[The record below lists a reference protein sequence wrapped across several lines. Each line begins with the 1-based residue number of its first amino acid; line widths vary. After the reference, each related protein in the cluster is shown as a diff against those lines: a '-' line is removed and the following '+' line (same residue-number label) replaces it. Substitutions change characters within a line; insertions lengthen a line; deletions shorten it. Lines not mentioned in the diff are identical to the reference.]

1 MYNKYTISGNTTKE
15 FEEVQNAFENNFKY
29 GVEIASQLCIY
40 YNQECVVNLS
50 GVIND
55 NITPGGKKIQ
65 DTLDIMKMTEGYNSN
80 SIQQIF
86 SSGKNLTALCL
97 CICIEKKLI
106 NYDNLVSEYWPEFA
120 KNGKDKITIAH
131 IMKHESGLSNFIE
144 FVNKK
149 TMEDQVPGG
158 LMSKL
163 IENSPSKWWYLPNTP
178 IINSSKT
185 EFRRSYH
192 AITQGLIINQIIQ
205 RVDPLNRNIGQFLRD
220 EVAIPLGL
228 ENSLFIGIPLDIQES
243 NKIHIAPI
251 VSSASP
257 NSIGE
262 KFMKGLGLP
271 ISDNEKIP
279 WDLIDPENDLYIKG
293 YNIWDKYN
301 NAEIALTKMITCD
314 TGNLNSKWLRKIQ
327 SPSSTS
333 HTNAQSLA
341 IIASML
347 ANKGTFK
354 NIKIINEET
363 FENAHSNNT
372 IQFDDILLN
381 ETNFTQGGFG
391 IFSTNNI
398 ELLNSNSYCN
408 IFSGCDIY
416 KFKNEIFYGW
426 GGVGGSI
433 FLWNNNLN
441 IGISYTMT
449 GMSPYI
455 SSGPRI
461 KRILSALFKSLNNII
476 K

>member
-1 MYNKYTISGNTTKE
+1 
-15 FEEVQNAFENNFKY
+15 
-29 GVEIASQLCIY
+29 
-40 YNQECVVNLS
+40 
-50 GVIND
+50 
-55 NITPGGKKIQ
+55 
-65 DTLDIMKMTEGYNSN
+65 
-80 SIQQIF
+80 
-86 SSGKNLTALCL
+86 
-97 CICIEKKLI
+97 
-106 NYDNLVSEYWPEFA
+106 
-120 KNGKDKITIAH
+120 
-131 IMKHESGLSNFIE
+131 
-144 FVNKK
+144 
-149 TMEDQVPGG
+149 
-158 LMSKL
+158 
-163 IENSPSKWWYLPNTP
+163 
-178 IINSSKT
+178 
-185 EFRRSYH
+185 
-192 AITQGLIINQIIQ
+192 
-205 RVDPLNRNIGQFLRD
+205 
-220 EVAIPLGL
+220 
-228 ENSLFIGIPLDIQES
+228 
-243 NKIHIAPI
+243 
-251 VSSASP
+251 
-257 NSIGE
+257 
-262 KFMKGLGLP
+262 MKGLGLP

-363 FENAHSNNT
+363 FEIAHSNNT